1 MSKRLKELRQEN
13 GMTLLQVANYLGVTE
28 STAQRY
34 ESGAI
39 ENLKYE
45 TIVKLSNLYK
55 VHPSYLM
62 GWSDTPEPPL
72 YESAAGEGIPY
83 SGYPTETASFGLR
96 DDEVAVKV
104 KGRSMEPTLLDG
116 DTVVVSAQNT
126 IDYPRQICL
135 VRVNGDES
143 TIKRVEIKQDGI
155 LLIGDNTDVYP
166 PHFFTRSEAEQMP
179 VRIEGVVTRLIRD
192 IR

>member
-1 MSKRLKELRQEN
+1 MTMAERIKELRLSANLTQEELGEKLGLQKSAVAKYEN
-13 GMTLLQVANYLGVTE
+13 GRVENIKQSTIMAMANLF
-28 STAQRY
+28 
-34 ESGAI
+34 
-39 ENLKYE
+39 
-45 TIVKLSNLYK
+45 K
-55 VHPSYLM
+55 VRPSYIM
-62 GWSDTPEPPL
+62 GWDDTPL

-96 DDEVAVKV
+96 DEEVAVKV

-166 PHFFTRSEAEQMP
+166 PHFFTRFEAEQMP